1 MSAAAEISPGIWA
14 GFILL
19 VGGGVVGEWV
29 ASRGEKGA
37 VPFRAALVRS
47 LVWLALATVFAG
59 FLFFARGRTEAGE
72 FTAGYLLELS
82 LSLDNLLVIALIFQ
96 SHGIP
101 PTLQQR
107 VLRWGLASAVVLR
120 GLLILAGA
128 GLVRRFDW
136 VLYVFGAFLLVAGA
150 RMYFSSKA
158 GTNSGRPWM
167 LNLVQRFVPLAP
179 ELDGEHWLTRWQ
191 GRRAL
196 TPLAVVLLLV
206 ESSDVLFAV
215 DSVPAVFSVT
225 RNALIIFTSN
235 IFAIIGLRSLYFVL
249 VGSLQRFHRLPQGL
263 ALILT
268 FVGLKMLLDPH
279 DAPPHWFQCHL
290 SAGVSLAVLA
300 GLLVFTIVWSLASR
314 PPGKGHP

>member
-19 VGGGVVGEWV
+19 VGGGLAGEWV
-29 ASRGEKGA
+29 ASRTDKA
-37 VPFRAALVRS
+37 TVPFRAALARS
-47 LVWLALATVFAG
+47 LVWLALAAAFAG
-59 FLFFARGRTEAGE
+59 FLVFARGRTEAGE

-96 SHGIP
+96 NHQIP
-101 PTLQQR
+101 PALQQR

-150 RMYFSSKA
+150 RMYFSSKE
-158 GTNSGRPWM
+158 GTNSDRGR
-167 LNLVQRFVPLAP
+167 LLSLVQRFVPLAP
-179 ELDGEHWLTRWQ
+179 ELDGERWFTRWQ

-206 ESSDVLFAV
+206 ESSDLLFAV

-225 RNALIIFTSN
+225 QNALIIFTSN
-235 IFAIIGLRSLYFVL
+235 VFAIIGLRSLYFVL

-263 ALILT
+263 AIILT

-279 DAPPHWFQCHL
+279 DAPPRWFQYHL
-290 SAGVSLAVLA
+290 PAGVSLAVLA
-300 GLLVFTIVWSLASR
+300 GLLAFTILWSLASR
-314 PPGKGHP
+314 PPGKGHS

>member
-1 MSAAAEISPGIWA
+1 MPAVAEISPGLWA

-19 VGGGVVGEWV
+19 AGGGL
-29 ASRGEKGA
+29 A
-37 VPFRAALVRS
+37 VDWGGFRLDNAAPAFRSALLRS
-47 LVWLALATVFAG
+47 LVWVALAAVFAG
-59 FLFFARGRTEAGE
+59 LLFFAQGRTVAGE

-96 SHGIP
+96 NHRISP
-101 PTLQQR
+101 ALQQR

-120 GLLILAGA
+120 GALILTGA
-128 GLVRRFDW
+128 GLVRQFDW
-136 VLYVFGAFLLVAGA
+136 VLYVFGAFLLVVGA
-150 RMYFSSKA
+150 RLFFSSPEGDA
-158 GTNSGRPWM
+158 PPRSRLLTV
-167 LNLVQRFVPLAP
+167 VQRFIPLAP
-179 ELDGEHWLTRWQ
+179 EPDGGRWFTRWQ

-225 RNALIIFTSN
+225 RSAAIIFTSN
-235 IFAIIGLRSLYFVL
+235 VFALIGLRSLYFLLSGAV
-249 VGSLQRFHRLPQGL
+249 QRFHRLTQGL

-279 DAPPHWFQCHL
+279 DAPPRWFQFQL
-290 SAGVSLAVLA
+290 STGVSLLVLA
-300 GLLVFTIVWSLASR
+300 GLLAFTVVWSLLSR
-314 PPGKGHP
+314 PPGEGRR